1 MTGVFIAMENTAY
14 DLLNLA
20 SLQSWQKETQGDNSQ
35 RISRL
40 RRNLPLALEQEL
52 TPRQK
57 EMVHYF
63 YFDGMTVTEISRA
76 MGLHKSTVSRTLKR
90 ARGKLQRCLKYSL

>member
-1 MTGVFIAMENTAY
+1 MQNTAY

-20 SLQSWQKETQGDNSQ
+20 SLQSWQKETQEDNSQ
-35 RISRL
+35 RMTRL
-40 RRNLPLALEQEL
+40 RRNLPLAVEQEL

-57 EMVHYF
+57 EVVNYF
-63 YFDGMTVTEISRA
+63 YFDGMGVTEIART

-90 ARGKLQRCLKYSL
+90 ARAKLHQCLQYSI

>member
-1 MTGVFIAMENTAY
+1 MQNTAY

-20 SLQSWQKETQGDNSQ
+20 SVQSWQKETQEDNSQ
-35 RISRL
+35 RMTRL
-40 RRNLPLALEQEL
+40 RRNLPLAVEQEL

-57 EMVHYF
+57 EVVNYF
-63 YFDGMTVTEISRA
+63 YFDGMGVTEIART

-90 ARGKLQRCLKYSL
+90 ARTKLHRCLQYSL

>member
-1 MTGVFIAMENTAY
+1 MTGVFIEMQNTAY

-20 SLQSWQKETQGDNSQ
+20 SLQTWEKESQGDNSQ
-35 RISRL
+35 RMSRL
-40 RRNLPLALEQEL
+40 RHNLPLAVEQEL

-57 EMVHYF
+57 EVVHYF
-63 YFDGMTVTEISRA
+63 YFDGMGVTEIARA

-90 ARGKLQRCLKYSL
+90 ARGKLQRYLKYSL

>member
-1 MTGVFIAMENTAY
+1 MQNTAY

-20 SLQSWQKETQGDNSQ
+20 SLQNWQKESQGDNSQ
-35 RISRL
+35 RMSRL
-40 RRNLPLALEQEL
+40 RRNLPLAVEQEL

-57 EMVHYF
+57 EVVNYF
-63 YFDGMTVTEISRA
+63 YFDGMGVTEIART